1 MAVGGSAEPMRAR
14 PSYPDR
20 RALTTRA
27 SSAEVSSVEDSAAT
41 TIDRLVFT
49 EDMLAERPASRT
61 VDPEAPPD
69 SGGAAAPALAPALP
83 TTSWPALLAA
93 ALLGA
98 LMGAAAMLL
107 LTGRG

>member
-1 MAVGGSAEPMRAR
+1 M
-14 PSYPDR
+14 
-20 RALTTRA
+20 
-27 SSAEVSSVEDSAAT
+27 SSVEDSAAT

-61 VDPEAPPD
+61 ADPEAPPD
-69 SGGAAAPALAPALP
+69 PGGAAAPAEEALAPALP

-107 LTGRG
+107 LTVGRG